1 MNTVILGP
9 CGTTVFVSSVAGF
22 EIQEKHK
29 GQSVMLNLHGI
40 HLSAA
45 QTGAVLRMMP
55 GAAKETKYRY
65 PWDGLEEEMEANC
78 LTEMT
83 MVGYGS
89 LANSESARRTLS
101 EGVLGTFQPAIAF
114 GVRRLFN
121 YEMPADVD
129 RYAPAIHP
137 LARAALNASPTGKI
151 DDIVNGIVMKLS
163 VTEIPA
169 MREREVGYDLV
180 PVACL
185 EWNDLE
191 RPPFLAYI
199 LCCFDEPREGKCH
212 TNDKIEP
219 HRGYYS
225 VCRKG
230 ASEFGEE
237 FLRLW
242 LTTTYLADGVTP
254 VAEWEVNEFPDVT

>member
-1 MNTVILGP
+1 M
-9 CGTTVFVSSVAGF
+9 S
-22 EIQEKHK
+22 
-29 GQSVMLNLHGI
+29 NLYGI
-40 HLSAA
+40 HLSEA
-45 QTGAVLRMMP
+45 QMEAVSQMMVD
-55 GAAKETKYRY
+55 ATKETRYEY
-65 PWDGLEEEMEANC
+65 PWEGLEEKMEANC
-78 LTEMT
+78 ITEMRF
-83 MVGYGS
+83 VGYGS
-89 LANSESARRTLS
+89 LLNSASAGRTLREES
-101 EGVLGTFQPAIAF
+101 LRTFQPVIAF
-114 GVRRLFN
+114 GARRLFN
-121 YEMPADVD
+121 YEMPADVV
-129 RYAPAIHP
+129 RYEPAIHP
-137 LARAALNASPTGKI
+137 LARAALNVLPTGKME
-151 DDIVNGIVMKLS
+151 DIANGIVMKLT

-169 MREREVGYDLV
+169 IRGREVGYDLV

-212 TNDKIEP
+212 MNDKLEP
-219 HRGYYS
+219 HQGYYS

-254 VAEWEVNEFPDVT
+254 VAEWEANEFPEVT